1 MNKNHIE
8 QLDVFRALAA
18 LSVCAV
24 HFNYDSIFHNYFAEG
39 LFVQLFFTLS
49 GFVISLNYHNN
60 IKRFLDLKNFLIKR
74 FKRLNPLH
82 LFFLLIFLM
91 IEILK
96 YILYTKYNIQA
107 NSQAFE
113 INNLKNF
120 FLNLFFIQHLAERYN
135 FNSVSWSISVEMMLY
150 ISFGLMVLI
159 NKKYLIYLSI
169 IYIITFLLFFNSFY
183 GAALSMKAYYSGLYS
198 FLIGYLFCIIFQ
210 KKKIDP
216 NNYYFNIIYY
226 VFIFIFLIEIF
237 YFKSIQQKY
246 IYSIIFA
253 LVFYFSCFLNKKLF
267 LFKLFF
273 NKYLIFLGKISYS
286 IYLSHLF
293 VFFILN
299 NVLKYV
305 LKKPIMLKH
314 DGATI
319 LQLDK
324 FDAHFYT
331 ILAYLI
337 TISVSY
343 FAYNY
348 IEMKFYKK

>member
-1 MNKNHIE
+1 MSKNHIQ

-60 IKRFLDLKNFLIKR
+60 IKHFADLKNFLIKR
-74 FKRLNPLH
+74 FKRLYPLH
-82 LFFLLIFLM
+82 FFFLLIFLM

-96 YILYTKYNIQA
+96 YILFIKYNIQA

-120 FLNLFFIQHLAERYN
+120 FLNLFFVQHLADRYN

-150 ISFGLMVLI
+150 ISFAIMVLI

-169 IYIITFLLFFNSFY
+169 LYIIVFLLFFNTFY

-198 FLIGYLFCIIFQ
+198 FLIGYLFCLIYQ
-210 KKKIDP
+210 KKKINS
-216 NNYYFNIIYY
+216 NNNYFNISYY
-226 VFIFIFLIEIF
+226 LLILIFLIEIF
-237 YFKSIQQKY
+237 YFKFIQQKY
-246 IYSIIFA
+246 FYSIFFA
-253 LVFYFSCFLNKKLF
+253 LVFYFSCFLNTKLF

-273 NKYLIFLGKISYS
+273 NKYFIFLGKISYS

-299 NVLKYV
+299 NFLRYV
-305 LKKPIMLKH
+305 LKKPTMLKH
-314 DGATI
+314 DGSTI
-319 LQLDK
+319 LQLSS

-337 TISVSY
+337 TISFAY
-343 FAYNY
+343 FAYCY